1 MAITNLL
8 TAYSDLDDL
17 MTPVSTVEAIAP
29 GATATVAYTA
39 ADGSPDTITIT
50 DQAAFDFLE
59 PTVDSYITVESN
71 ATGDLVDGTYKVTAV
86 DTSTRT
92 ITFGENTGSVTG
104 NNGGTATFTKTN
116 SDNTADIAN
125 IHQYTTSVV
134 HGLKVGDYVNI
145 VNIANNSGVFN
156 GRYQVT
162 EIVSTTV
169 FKADDLLN
177 NIEREAIASAATTG
191 VAASVGDLE
200 PGLIV
205 EESLSEVVSGGTPND
220 TNDTLALGSGQVA
233 AIDVAVNDYVTIAN
247 SSDASVVDGTYEVTA
262 VSTDTLTFAATATPA
277 AGSTTADFTIFKS
290 DASGNAL
297 IRGSYRTSEIT
308 VIAVQPD
315 GSKTKTIKFN
325 ITENGAL
332 ENAGTG
338 ITGQAL
344 YSYFKFLWKNVQSI
358 TQFDFPMLSIT
369 NEQFEFI
376 NSWYLDDA
384 STINQKL
391 VLASSN
397 FSASFTS
404 ATVFTS
410 SVSDVDLRKLQAG
423 DNITISSDGSNDT
436 ATATVSSVGY
446 NRSTGVYT
454 VTTSDGA
461 FDNPQSETISSIST
475 VVNVKPSNL
484 IRTAGWTVQNGTGEY
499 QKLYYSGVITLG
511 TLVDETDTPYYVQRD
526 ALTAGTN
533 DTKYSGPANEG
544 VRIRSVADARSSA
557 ANVTIVY
564 TSVSAGGGAST
575 IAEDT
580 TDKID
585 WTAFEVGDFIEITDA
600 SVTASGIT
608 GVLHEITAVSSTGI
622 TTGSTFG
629 ASDQTTG
636 SALIEADFSGTF
648 KIFVR
653 ELGKTFADAD
663 LDDIGVSEMTYIVY
677 RFPVTNS
684 SDADVPTSIED
695 ISIDSGGITAA
706 LPAGENPY
714 DDIQISYLEASAG
727 VPYDIKG
734 TIESGAAIPV
744 SVGEVYKDGA
754 GRWFKVTV
762 AGNINTTTGAGAFA
776 DYTITGSTD
785 ISAYEGEREISD
797 VYYAFTVI
805 VDANDN
811 HANAG
816 SPYVDDGNN
825 TSASQVYLFIQW
837 ALRRSADG
845 GLSQGQINEG
855 AAAESAR
862 VGNIADR
869 LVTFVGP
876 TLTTQPGVFI
886 DSIASTDQNNV
897 SFTEATVGGVNVGSG
912 TTYVG
917 GSGLK
922 YPLTVTVRIDFNDNL
937 QADADAVFYMYYSD
951 GTGSGYGAQD
961 FSATQATQVKKSD
974 GNDVGSDV
982 NNAIS
987 AAQSYQ
993 FQYGYEED
1001 ATAGRTPGTNVS
1013 VTTVAIGL
1021 SSGQYVKSTAT
1032 ITNTG
1037 ATISL
1042 VAPLERNYSNA

>member
-17 MTPVSTVEAIAP
+17 MTPVSDVEA
-29 GATATVAYTA
+29 TT
-39 ADGSPDTITIT
+39 
-50 DQAAFDFLE
+50 
-59 PTVDSYITVESN
+59 
-71 ATGDLVDGTYKVTAV
+71 
-86 DTSTRT
+86 TSQ
-92 ITFGENTGSVTG
+92 I
-104 NNGGTATFTKTN
+104 
-116 SDNTADIAN
+116 
-125 IHQYTTSVV
+125 YTTSVK

-145 VNIANNSGVFN
+145 VNIANDSGNFN
-156 GRYQVT
+156 GRYQVGEVNANEVEFT
-162 EIVSTTV
+162 ITGLTRS
-169 FKADDLLN
+169 AL
-177 NIEREAIASAATTG
+177 ASAATTG

-205 EESLSEVVSGGTPND
+205 EESLSEKVTGGTPN
-220 TNDTLALGSGQVA
+220 NSSHTLALGSGQVA
-233 AIDVAVNDYVTIAN
+233 AIDVEAGDFITIAAAN
-247 SSDASVVDGTYEVTA
+247 GTDVANGTFSVTA
-262 VSTDTLTFAATATPA
+262 VATDTLSFASSASPA
-277 AGSTTADFTIFKS
+277 LTTTSDNFTIFKS
-290 DASGNAL
+290 DNSGNAL

-325 ITENGAL
+325 KTENGAL

-384 STINQKL
+384 STIDQKL

-397 FSASFTS
+397 FDVNFTS
-404 ATVFTS
+404 ETEFTS

-423 DNITISSDGSNDT
+423 DNITIVGGNNNGTDAVVD
-436 ATATVSSVGY
+436 SVGY
-446 NRSTGVYT
+446 IRATGVYT
-454 VTTSDGA
+454 VTVTGSNIFSTTGADTITSVD
-461 FDNPQSETISSIST
+461 T
-475 VVNVKPSNL
+475 VVTVTPSNL
-484 IRTAGWTVQNGTGEY
+484 IRTAGWTVQNNTGEY

-557 ANVTIVY
+557 ANVTITY
-564 TSVSAGGGAST
+564 TSVTAGGGAST

-580 TDKID
+580 TSKID
-585 WTAFEVGDFIEITDA
+585 WTAFEEGDFIEITDA

-608 GVLHEITAVSSTGI
+608 GVSHKITAVDSITGL
-622 TTGSTFG
+622 TVASAFG
-629 ASDQTTG
+629 DDDQTTG
-636 SALIEADFSGTF
+636 SALIEADFAGTF

-695 ISIDSGGITAA
+695 TTIGGAAGLTATLTSLTA
-706 LPAGENPY
+706 NPY
-714 DDIQISYLEASAG
+714 DDIQITYLEASPG

-734 TIESGAAIPV
+734 AIGSGTAVPV
-744 SVGEVYKDGA
+744 AVGEVYKDGK
-754 GRWFKVTV
+754 GQWFKVTT
-762 AGNINTTTGAGAFA
+762 AGTVNTTVGAGDFDT
-776 DYTITGSTD
+776 DYTKVD
-785 ISAYEGEREISD
+785 AVLVAYEGEREVSGTK
-797 VYYAFTVI
+797 YAFTVL
-805 VDANDN
+805 VDANDQITT
-811 HANAG
+811 ADPG
-816 SPYVDDGNN
+816 PYVDAGDN
-825 TSASQVYLFIQW
+825 TSASNVYLFIQW
-837 ALRRSADG
+837 ALRRVGNDANID
-845 GLSQGQINEG
+845 QGEINEG
-855 AAAESAR
+855 AAAGAER

-886 DSIASTDQNNV
+886 DDIASTDQNNV

-937 QADADAVFYMYYSD
+937 QADGDAVFYMYYSD

-961 FSATQATQVKKSD
+961 FSATQATQVQKAD
-974 GNDVGSDV
+974 GGNVGSDV
-982 NNAIS
+982 SNAIS

-1001 ATAGRTPGTNVS
+1001 ATAGRTPGTDVS

>member
-17 MTPVSTVEAIAP
+17 MTPVSTVEGTTSSQI
-29 GATATVAYTA
+29 YT
-39 ADGSPDTITIT
+39 
-50 DQAAFDFLE
+50 
-59 PTVDSYITVESN
+59 
-71 ATGDLVDGTYKVTAV
+71 TAV
-86 DTSTRT
+86 AHS
-92 ITFGENTGSVTG
+92 
-104 NNGGTATFTKTN
+104 
-116 SDNTADIAN
+116 
-125 IHQYTTSVV
+125 
-134 HGLKVGDYVNI
+134 LKVGDYVNV
-145 VNIANNSGVFN
+145 VNIANDSGSFN
-156 GRYQVT
+156 GRYQVG
-162 EIVSTTV
+162 EVNVNGVEFTV
-169 FKADDLLN
+169 TGLTRSAVG
-177 NIEREAIASAATTG
+177 SAATTG

-205 EESLSEVVSGGTPND
+205 EESLSEVVTGGTPND
-220 TNDTLALGSGQVA
+220 TNDTIALGTGQVA
-233 AIDVAVNDYVTIAN
+233 AIDVGVGDFVTISGAN
-247 SSDASVVDGTYEVTA
+247 GTDVANGTFSVTA
-262 VSTDTLTFAATATPA
+262 VATDTLSFPSSASPALTQVAAN
-277 AGSTTADFTIFKS
+277 FTIFKS
-290 DASGNAL
+290 DNSGNAL

-325 ITENGAL
+325 KTENGAL

-384 STINQKL
+384 STIDQEL
-391 VLASSN
+391 VLASSSFAVN
-397 FSASFTS
+397 FTDST
-404 ATVFTS
+404 TFTS
-410 SVSDVDLRKLQAG
+410 SVSDVDLRKLQDG
-423 DNITISSDGSNDT
+423 DNITIQGGNNAGT
-436 ATATVSSVGY
+436 TATVSSVGY

-454 VTTSDGA
+454 VSVSAGTFSNTGADTITSVD
-461 FDNPQSETISSIST
+461 T
-475 VVNVKPSNL
+475 VVTVTPSNL
-484 IRTAGWTVQNGTGEY
+484 IRTAGWTVQNNTGEY

-557 ANVTIVY
+557 ANVAIDY
-564 TSVSAGGGAST
+564 TAAAGAST
-575 IAEDT
+575 ITEDT
-580 TDKID
+580 TTKID

-600 SVTASGIT
+600 SVTASDIT

-629 ASDQTTG
+629 ATDGTTG
-636 SALIEADFSGTF
+636 SALIEADFAGTF

-695 ISIDSGGITAA
+695 ITIGGAAGLTATLSSLTA
-706 LPAGENPY
+706 EPY

-734 TIESGAAIPV
+734 SIGSGSAV
-744 SVGEVYKDGA
+744 SVAVGEVYKDGD
-754 GRWFKVTV
+754 GRWFKVTT
-762 AGNINTTTGAGAFA
+762 AGSVDTTSGTGNFAG
-776 DYTITGSTD
+776 YTLSTAVLA
-785 ISAYEGEREISD
+785 AYEGEREISD

-816 SPYVDDGNN
+816 SPYVDDNDN
-825 TSASQVYLFIQW
+825 TSASNVYLFIQW
-837 ALRRSADG
+837 ALRRVGNGANLD
-845 GLSQGQINEG
+845 QGEINEG
-855 AAAESAR
+855 AALGAER

-886 DSIASTDQNNV
+886 ESIASTDQNNV

-982 NNAIS
+982 SNAIS

-1001 ATAGRTPGTNVS
+1001 ATAGRTPGTDVS

>member
-17 MTPVSTVEAIAP
+17 MTPVSSVSST
-29 GATATVAYTA
+29 T
-39 ADGSPDTITIT
+39 
-50 DQAAFDFLE
+50 
-59 PTVDSYITVESN
+59 
-71 ATGDLVDGTYKVTAV
+71 
-86 DTSTRT
+86 TSA
-92 ITFGENTGSVTG
+92 S
-104 NNGGTATFTKTN
+104 
-116 SDNTADIAN
+116 
-125 IHQYTTSVV
+125 YTTSVA

-145 VNIANNSGVFN
+145 VNIANDSGSYN
-156 GRYQVT
+156 GRYQVG
-162 EIVSTTV
+162 VVDDSTNFTISGLTRSAV
-169 FKADDLLN
+169 G
-177 NIEREAIASAATTG
+177 SAATTG

-205 EESLSEVVSGGTPND
+205 EESLSEVVSAGTPND
-220 TNDTLALGSGQVA
+220 TNDTLELGAGQVA
-233 AIDVAVNDYVTIAN
+233 AIDVGVGDFVTISGAN
-247 SSDASVVDGTYEVTA
+247 GTSVDDGTFSVTA
-262 VSTDTLTFAATATPA
+262 VSTDVLSFASSATPA
-277 AGSTTADFTIFKS
+277 LSSATSDFTIFKS

-315 GSKTKTIKFN
+315 NTKTKTIKFN
-325 ITENGAL
+325 LTTGGAL

-397 FSASFTS
+397 FAVNFTDEV
-404 ATVFTS
+404 TFTS

-423 DNITISSDGSNDT
+423 DNITIQGGNNAGTDAVVD
-436 ATATVSSVGY
+436 SVGY
-446 NRSTGVYT
+446 IRATGVYT
-454 VTTSDGA
+454 VTVTGSNIFSSTGADTITSVD
-461 FDNPQSETISSIST
+461 T
-475 VVNVKPSNL
+475 VVNVTPSNL
-484 IRTAGWTVQNGTGEY
+484 IRTAGWTVQNEEGSY

-557 ANVTIVY
+557 ANVTIDY
-564 TSVSAGGGAST
+564 TAAAGAST
-575 IAEDT
+575 IIEDGGT
-580 TDKID
+580 GSTKID

-600 SVTASGIT
+600 SVTAADIT
-608 GVLHEITAVSSTGI
+608 GVLHEISAVSSTGI
-622 TTGSTFG
+622 TTKSTFG
-629 ASDQTTG
+629 ATDQTTG

-684 SDADVPTSIED
+684 SDADVPASIED
-695 ISIDSGGITAA
+695 DSIDSGGITAA
-706 LPAGENPY
+706 LPADVNPY
-714 DDIQISYLEASAG
+714 DDIQIEYLESSAG
-727 VPYDIKG
+727 VSYDIKG
-734 TIESGAAIPV
+734 AIESGSAISV
-744 SVGEVYKDGA
+744 SVGEVYKDGD
-754 GRWFKVTV
+754 GRWFKVTT
-762 AGNINTTTGAGAFA
+762 AGDVNTTSGTGNFAG
-776 DYTITGSTD
+776 YTLSTAVLA
-785 ISAYEGEREISD
+785 AYEGEREISG

-805 VDANDN
+805 VDSNDT

-816 SPYVDDGNN
+816 SPYVDPNNN
-825 TSASQVYLFIQW
+825 TSASNVYLFIQW
-837 ALRRSADG
+837 ALRRVGNGAAIDQ
-845 GLSQGQINEG
+845 GLINEG
-855 AAAESAR
+855 ATGNEQR

-897 SFTEATVGGVNVGSG
+897 SFTEATVGGVNVGAG
-912 TTYVG
+912 TTYLG

-937 QADADAVFYMYYSD
+937 QADGDAVFYMYYSD
-951 GTGSGYGAQD
+951 GSGSGYGAQD
-961 FSATQATQVKKSD
+961 FSATQATQVVKAD
-974 GNDVGSDV
+974 GGDVGSDV

-1001 ATAGRTPGTNVS
+1001 ATAGRTPGADVN

-1021 SSGQYVKSTAT
+1021 SSGQYVKSSAT

>member
-17 MTPVSTVEAIAP
+17 MTPVSNVEA
-29 GATATVAYTA
+29 T
-39 ADGSPDTITIT
+39 
-50 DQAAFDFLE
+50 
-59 PTVDSYITVESN
+59 
-71 ATGDLVDGTYKVTAV
+71 
-86 DTSTRT
+86 
-92 ITFGENTGSVTG
+92 TGSQ
-104 NNGGTATFTKTN
+104 
-116 SDNTADIAN
+116 I
-125 IHQYTTSVV
+125 YTTSVK

-145 VNIANNSGVFN
+145 VNIANDSGSFN
-156 GRYQVT
+156 GRYQVGEVNANEVEFT
-162 EIVSTTV
+162 ITGLTRLAV
-169 FKADDLLN
+169 A
-177 NIEREAIASAATTG
+177 AAATTG

-205 EESLSEVVSGGTPND
+205 EESLSEVVSVGTPD
-220 TNDTLALGSGQVA
+220 SGNDTLALGSGQVA
-233 AIDVAVNDYVTIAN
+233 AIDVGVGDFVTIAGADDTN
-247 SSDASVVDGTYEVTA
+247 VANGTFSVTA
-262 VSTDTLTFAATATPA
+262 VSTDTLSFASSASPA
-277 AGSTTADFTIFKS
+277 LTTTADGFTIFKS

-315 GSKTKTIKFN
+315 GTKTKTIKFN

-391 VLASSN
+391 VLASSSFAVN
-397 FSASFTS
+397 FTS
-404 ATVFTS
+404 STEFTS

-423 DNITISSDGSNDT
+423 DNITIQGGSNNGTT
-436 ATATVSSVGY
+436 AAVGSVGY
-446 NRSTGVYT
+446 SRSTGVYT
-454 VTTSDGA
+454 VSVSAGTFSNTGSDTITSID
-461 FDNPQSETISSIST
+461 T
-475 VVNVKPSNL
+475 VVNVTPSNL
-484 IRTAGWTVQNGTGEY
+484 IRTAGWTVQNNSGEY

-557 ANVTIVY
+557 ANVAITY
-564 TSVSAGGGAST
+564 TAASSAST
-575 IAEDT
+575 IAENT
-580 TDKID
+580 TTKID
-585 WTAFEVGDFIEITDA
+585 WTAFEEGDFIEITDA
-600 SVTASGIT
+600 SVTSSGIT
-608 GVLHEITAVSSTGI
+608 GVLHEITAVDSITGI
-622 TTGSTFG
+622 TVNSTFG
-629 ASDQTTG
+629 GNDSTTG
-636 SALIEADFSGTF
+636 SALIEADFAGTF

-684 SDADVPTSIED
+684 SDADVPTSID
-695 ISIDSGGITAA
+695 DTTIDSGGLTASLTA
-706 LPAGENPY
+706 LTADPY
-714 DDIQISYLEASAG
+714 DDIQISYLEASPG

-734 TIESGAAIPV
+734 TIDSGTAVPV
-744 SVGEVYKDGA
+744 AVGEVYKDGK
-754 GRWFKVTV
+754 GQWFKVTT
-762 AGNINTTTGAGAFA
+762 AGTVNTTVGAGDYDT
-776 DYTITGSTD
+776 DYTKVD
-785 ISAYEGEREISD
+785 AVLDAYEGERIVSGTR
-797 VYYAFTVI
+797 YAFTVI
-805 VDANDN
+805 VDANDQITT
-811 HANAG
+811 ANPG
-816 SPYVDDGNN
+816 PYVDANDN
-825 TSASQVYLFIQW
+825 TSASNVYLFIQW
-837 ALRRSADG
+837 ALRRVG
-845 GLSQGQINEG
+845 NGNNIEQGEINEG
-855 AAAESAR
+855 AAAGAER

-886 DSIASTDQNNV
+886 DDIASTDQNNV

-912 TTYVG
+912 TTYTG
-917 GSGLK
+917 ASGLK

-937 QADADAVFYMYYSD
+937 QADGDAVFYMYYSD
-951 GTGSGYGAQD
+951 GTGTGYGAQD
-961 FSATQATQVKKSD
+961 FSATQATQVVKAD
-974 GNDVGSDV
+974 GSSVGSDV
-982 NNAIS
+982 SNAIS

-1001 ATAGRTPGTNVS
+1001 ATAGRTPGTDVS